1 MTHMPGVR
9 REQKQRTRQALLDAA
24 LELLEHQ
31 SLSSLGIR
39 EVTRRV
45 GIAPAGFYRHFHDM
59 DELGVA
65 LVQESFGSVRA
76 MLDELGEDTEPG
88 TDPDVLLRRTVDV
101 VARYVRTHASHFRF
115 VARER
120 HGGVGPVRSAIR
132 DELGQLADRL
142 AADLATDSPGWSD
155 ADLHM
160 LAELIVNH
168 LVATA
173 TAVLE
178 AAAEGPDA
186 ERAVLHT
193 AHRQLTLISRGRN
206 HWLDRRS

>member
-1 MTHMPGVR
+1 MTHTPGGVR

-45 GIAPAGFYRHFHDM
+45 GIAPAGFYRHFPDT
-59 DELGVA
+59 EALGVA
-65 LVQESFGSVRA
+65 LVRESFGSVSA
-76 MLDELGEDTEPG
+76 MLAELGEG
-88 TDPDVLLRRTVDV
+88 TGADPDALLRRTVDV
-101 VARYVRTHASHFRF
+101 VARYVRADASHFRF

-120 HGGVGPVRSAIR
+120 HGGVRPVRDAIR
-132 DELGQLADRL
+132 TELAQLADRL
-142 AADLATDSPGWSD
+142 AADLAADSPGWSD

-178 AAAEGPDA
+178 AAAEGPEA

-193 AHRQLTLISRGRN
+193 AHRQLALISAGRT
-206 HWLDRRS
+206 HWLDHTS